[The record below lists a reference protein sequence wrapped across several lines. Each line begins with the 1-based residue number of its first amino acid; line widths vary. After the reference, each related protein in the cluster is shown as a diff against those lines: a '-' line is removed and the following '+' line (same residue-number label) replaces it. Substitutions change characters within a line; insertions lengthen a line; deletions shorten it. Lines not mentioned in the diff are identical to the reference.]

1 MNVISKSGLRK
12 LTAKHPAIEADTMNW
27 YRVAASSNWTCFADV
42 RGTFPSADMIGEV
55 LVFNL
60 GHNRFRLITTVFFA
74 TREIYIKDLLT
85 HKEYDREEWKK
96 WC

>member
-12 LTAKHPAIEADTMNW
+12 LTAEHPSIETQAFDW
-27 YRVAASSNWTCFADV
+27 YRVAVTSDWTCFADV
-42 RGTFPSADMIGEV
+42 RETMPDVDMIGEV

-60 GHNRFRLITTVFFA
+60 AHNRFRLITTVYFP

-85 HKEYDREEWKK
+85 HKEYMRGGWKK
-96 WC
+96 WG